1 MKKIKNLFKMW
12 LMPLLMVLTIVSCEE
27 RSGLVNPPVITIP
40 TVSSTSPQNAV
51 TGVAFNSKITATFSE
66 AMNSESITT
75 ATFTLMQGTS
85 FVSGTVSYTG
95 ETATFAP
102 SSNLEPNTT
111 YSATITTGAK
121 DAEGSTLAKNYV
133 WNFTTVAAATIILP
147 TIISTSPT
155 SGETSVVLN
164 KQIAATFSVDMDV
177 TSIQTTTF
185 TLMQGTTQVLGFVSY
200 SNKTATFVPLN
211 NLAPN
216 TNYTSTITTGA
227 KDLAGNALAANYVW
241 SFTTGAPTAV
251 TLPTIISTTPTPGEI
266 GVALNKQIAATFS
279 VVMDASTITTS
290 TFTLMQGTTPILGF
304 VSYSGKTATF
314 APLSNLAAN
323 TTYTTT
329 ITTGAKDISGNALA
343 ANYVWSFTT
352 AALPTYTV
360 TLSSNPLLG
369 GIVAQS
375 GTGTYSSGSSVT
387 VTATPN
393 AGFTFTS
400 WKENGTVI
408 PAATA
413 SYTFTLS
420 GNRILEANFTAVA
433 PTQYTVTLSANPL
446 LGGAVTQSG
455 TGTYNTGSNVTVR
468 ATPNAGFTFTNW
480 TENGIAVSTNANYQ
494 FTIIQNRTL
503 VANFTAAASQY
514 TVAISSNP
522 LVGGTTSGGGS
533 FNSGALVTVI
543 ATPNAGYSFT
553 SWTEGVTIVSSN
565 ATYTFTITS
574 NKIFVANFTAIGLS
588 GPAGVDLGAAGAF
601 AILAGSGVSNTC
613 FTFIYGDVGAFPTAT
628 INGFPPG
635 VVNGTL
641 YMAADPIVGTA
652 KNALT
657 AAYNDA
663 QGRSLNA
670 ISLPGQLGGL
680 TLAPGLYVNSSTS
693 GISGTGANAILTLDA
708 GGNPN
713 AVWIF
718 KMGSTLIT
726 DAGTSIV
733 LAGGAKW
740 ENIFWSVGTSAT
752 LGTTSLFYGNILAD
766 QSITLTTGATL
777 RGRAL
782 TRIAAVTLDANIV
795 DKRP

>member
-133 WNFTTVAAATIILP
+133 WNFTTGAAATIILP

-200 SNKTATFVPLN
+200 SNKTATFV
-211 NLAPN
+211 
-216 TNYTSTITTGA
+216 
-227 KDLAGNALAANYVW
+227 
-241 SFTTGAPTAV
+241 
-251 TLPTIISTTPTPGEI
+251 
-266 GVALNKQIAATFS
+266 
-279 VVMDASTITTS
+279 
-290 TFTLMQGTTPILGF
+290 
-304 VSYSGKTATF
+304 
-314 APLSNLAAN
+314 PLSNLAAN

-400 WKENGTVI
+400 WKENGTVIPAATASYTFTLSGNRILEANFTAVAPTQYTVTLSSNPLLGGIVVQSGTGTYNSGSSVTVAATPNAGFTFTNWTENGTVI

-533 FNSGALVTVI
+533 FNSGA
-543 ATPNAGYSFT
+543 
-553 SWTEGVTIVSSN
+553 
-565 ATYTFTITS
+565 
-574 NKIFVANFTAIGLS
+574 
-588 GPAGVDLGAAGAF
+588 D
-601 AILAGSGVSNTC
+601 
-613 FTFIYGDVGAFPTAT
+613 
-628 INGFPPG
+628 
-635 VVNGTL
+635 
-641 YMAADPIVGTA
+641 
-652 KNALT
+652 
-657 AAYNDA
+657 
-663 QGRSLNA
+663 R
-670 ISLPGQLGGL
+670 
-680 TLAPGLYVNSSTS
+680 
-693 GISGTGANAILTLDA
+693 
-708 GGNPN
+708 
-713 AVWIF
+713 
-718 KMGSTLIT
+718 
-726 DAGTSIV
+726 
-733 LAGGAKW
+733 
-740 ENIFWSVGTSAT
+740 
-752 LGTTSLFYGNILAD
+752 
-766 QSITLTTGATL
+766 
-777 RGRAL
+777 
-782 TRIAAVTLDANIV
+782 
-795 DKRP
+795 